1 MKMTVTE
8 FDGDQAI
15 CETENRETVQVPRSR
30 LPHAA
35 TIGDWL
41 EWRGRSIRIL
51 REETQNRRQEIN
63 DLMDELFED

>member
-1 MKMTVTE
+1 MKMTITE
-8 FDGDQAI
+8 FDGEQAI
-15 CETENRETVQVPRSR
+15 CETEHRETIQVPRVR

-51 REETQNRRQEIN
+51 REETNNRRQEID

>member
-1 MKMTVTE
+1 MKMTITE
-8 FDGDQAI
+8 FDGEQAI
-15 CETENRETVQVPRSR
+15 CETEHRETIQVPRVR

-51 REETQNRRQEIN
+51 REETNNRRQEID
-63 DLMDELFED
+63 DLMNELFED

>member
-8 FDGDQAI
+8 FEGDQAI

-30 LPHAA
+30 LPRAA

-51 REETQNRRQEIN
+51 RDETNNRRQEI
-63 DLMDELFED
+63 DSLMDELFED

>member
-1 MKMTVTE
+1 MKMTITE
-8 FDGDQAI
+8 FDGEQAI
-15 CETENRETVQVPRSR
+15 CETEHRETIQVPRLR

-51 REETQNRRQEIN
+51 REETNNRRQEID

>member
-1 MKMTVTE
+1 MKMTITE
-8 FDGDQAI
+8 FDGEQAI
-15 CETENRETVQVPRSR
+15 CETEHREAIQVPRVR

-51 REETQNRRQEIN
+51 REETNNRRQEID

>member
-8 FDGDQAI
+8 FDGEYAI
-15 CETENRETVQVPRSR
+15 CETETRETIQVHRMR
-30 LPHAA
+30 LPQEA

-51 REETQNRRQEIN
+51 RDETDRRRQEV
-63 DLMDELFED
+63 DRLMDELFED